1 MPRDL
6 SKTFPPS
13 PGVYVFKNQAGR
25 VLYVGKA
32 KNLRERVK
40 SYFQRPQELEPHK
53 QLMMP
58 QVAKI
63 EHLITGSEIEA
74 LLLEANLIKKNRPKY
89 NVLLKD
95 DKSYKYI
102 KIDYSI
108 DFPKIYF
115 VRQPHNQSAPRRRL
129 RPEGSALKGLSKPQD
144 KYFGPFTDG
153 YAANQALELM
163 RQAFRWRSCGRDI
176 PYDGSKRYRQPCL
189 YYHIKL
195 CDAPCIGK
203 INRFDYERLI
213 SDAVQFLKGQSS
225 TLIKKLAGEM
235 RRLSRQRLYEKAAL
249 KRDQINHLKKITS
262 QRQSLAAHTEQTA
275 TDWTA
280 RQTMDPRAAWRELQ
294 KLISLPAAAV
304 RLEAYDISNIQGTA
318 ATGSLVVF
326 VRGQARKSE
335 YRRFSIRTKTTPDDV
350 SMMGEML
357 TRRLRHLNKDWPKP
371 DLILVDGGKPQLNL
385 ARGVLESFQLK
396 IPVTSLAKREE
407 EIFVPG
413 RAKPIQ
419 LSPSNPARLLL
430 QQVRDEAHRFAISYH
445 LTLHRQKTLHS
456 PLDDVPGIG
465 PKTKKLL
472 LRKFGTVTAIK
483 KAAPKILH
491 RLIGPARTK
500 ILREQLR

>member
-1 MPRDL
+1 MILP
-6 SKTFPPS
+6 SS
-13 PGVYVFKNQAGR
+13 PGVYFFKNKAGR

-32 KNLRERVK
+32 KNLRARVK
-40 SYFQRPQELEPHK
+40 TYFQRPQELEPHK

-58 QVAKI
+58 QV
-63 EHLITGSEIEA
+63 HTVDYLITCSEIEA

-95 DKSYKYI
+95 DKCYKYI
-102 KIDYSI
+102 KVDYSI

-115 VRQPHNQSAPRRRL
+115 VRQPQTSKARL
-129 RPEGSALKGLSKPQD
+129 GRAFKPSSPD

-163 RQAFRWRSCGRDI
+163 RQAFRWRTCDRDI
-176 PYDGSKRYRQPCL
+176 PYAGAKRYRQPCL

-195 CDAPCIGK
+195 CSAPCINK
-203 INRFDYERLI
+203 INRPDYERLI
-213 SDAVQFLKGQSS
+213 GDAVQFLKGKSP
-225 TLIKKLAGEM
+225 TLMKKLDHEM
-235 RRLSRQRLYEKAAL
+235 RQLSRLRLYEKAAL

-262 QRQSLAAHTEQTA
+262 QRQSLATAAEQTA
-275 TDWTA
+275 TDWTTW
-280 RQTMDPRAAWRELQ
+280 QKTDPAAAWRALQ
-294 KLISLPAAAV
+294 KLVALPARSR

-326 VRGQARKSE
+326 ANGQARKSE
-335 YRRFSIRTKTTPDDV
+335 YRRFAIKIKTTPDDV

-357 TRRLRHLNKDWPKP
+357 SRRLKHLDKGWPKP

-385 ARGVLESFQLK
+385 ARRVLAALK
-396 IPVTSLAKREE
+396 LTIPVISLAKREE

-419 LSPSNPARLLL
+419 LPRSNPARLLL

-445 LTLHRQKTLHS
+445 INLRRKKSLHS

-472 LRKFGTVTAIK
+472 LRKFGTLAAIK
-483 KAAPKILH
+483 RADPQTLH
-491 RLIGPARTK
+491 RLIGSARTK
-500 ILREQLR
+500 TLLEQLPH